1 MKLKTKI
8 EHSFDVDAGLLENL
22 DFIVDI
28 PVKSIKKKVK
38 IIIEKKKRKIRSDA
52 STRLF

>member
-8 EHSFDVDAGLLENL
+8 EHTFDIDPGLMENL
-22 DFIVDI
+22 DFNISI
-28 PVKSIKKKVK
+28 PKKSMKKKVK
-38 IIIEKKKRKIRSDA
+38 IIEIKNRKFRKDA